1 MIFLKWKCNT
11 QKKSTKSTL
20 TFLDLQKLQHF
31 GLWLTSKFAISL
43 CLLWY
48 ALIQGKNLFL
58 SKIFCTTFW
67 SFLQVLWMLW
77 IRKSCQNI
85 FETFYQYA
93 LCENLTIF
101 YRFRFYVK
109 SILVTLVLKK
119 LSLVLKF
126 LDFDIYEFYKFL
138 AEKFVNLWTVF
149 KKEINN
155 LFNFYK
161 CHFDNWCTL

>member
-1 MIFLKWKCNT
+1 MNLVLCVLSLYFWYSDPSLNNPFPRPNFGLFSKKNPIDVFLPKLIFLKWKCNT

-93 LCENLTIF
+93 LCGNLTIF
-101 YRFRFYVK
+101 
-109 SILVTLVLKK
+109 
-119 LSLVLKF
+119 
-126 LDFDIYEFYKFL
+126 
-138 AEKFVNLWTVF
+138 
-149 KKEINN
+149 
-155 LFNFYK
+155 
-161 CHFDNWCTL
+161 